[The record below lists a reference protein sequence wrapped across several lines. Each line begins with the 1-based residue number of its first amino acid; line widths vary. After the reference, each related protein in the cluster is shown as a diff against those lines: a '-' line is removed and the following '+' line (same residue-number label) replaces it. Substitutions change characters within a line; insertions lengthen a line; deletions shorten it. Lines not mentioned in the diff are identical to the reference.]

1 MPPPST
7 KSITALADLARHLKS
22 LFDEMDQIARE
33 DFARGVTAD
42 VRIAGFSLT
51 DRLNALVDQVRAKL
65 VEKMETNRLQQD
77 AIDELSKSR
86 EEIDNLRELSAA
98 IALAQTRDEIVEQM
112 LKTIRDKIIPF
123 GGAALYEGSD
133 DLGFNLAGS
142 WEATEDDK
150 KEITRQ
156 QAAGF
161 LQWVIRSHAPMAM
174 PAEGKYPTAVYVPM
188 KAGNRVTGIFLL
200 LTPRAV
206 DEFTQSDQERISLLC
221 GQAAVALENA
231 RLVDQVLQMKQYNEN
246 ILLSLTSGLIAV
258 DLEGRVT
265 TLNPAG
271 LSILNMAAPEIIGQE
286 IASIPHLL
294 PFSRLLAE
302 SLTSGQ
308 EKRNVE
314 LELETG
320 EKKQILGVSVSPILA
335 EQERVIGTL
344 GIFADLT
351 PLKVLEQQV
360 RRSDRLAVV
369 GQLAAGAAHEIRN
382 PLSAIRGTI
391 QLLNRKLQK
400 IPESEPLL
408 AKTKSMIDEV
418 DRINRIVAGMMDMS
432 KEGTLHLTRVPVNKI
447 LHDVGY
453 IVEGNFK
460 EAGVGLEFAI
470 EENLPEISVDV
481 SEMKQVFLN
490 LYQNALQAMKTNG
503 KLTVAADLVRGNEGG
518 GDFVRVRLTD
528 TGCGIDAKHLE
539 KIFAPFFTTKTDGTG
554 LGLSIVHRI
563 VEEHKGRI
571 TADSVVGQG
580 TTFTVMLPPAPVAA
594 ENPAAGPA
602 ADGGAGKEMTAKNG

>member
-1 MPPPST
+1 MPLPQST
-7 KSITALADLARHLKS
+7 KSITAVADLARQLKT
-22 LFDEMDQIARE
+22 LLDEVDQIAKE
-33 DFARGVTAD
+33 DFGRGASTD
-42 VRIAGFSLT
+42 IRIGGFSLT
-51 DRLNALVDQVRAKL
+51 ERLNVIIDQVRAKL
-65 VEKMETNRLQQD
+65 VEKIETNRLQQD
-77 AIDELSKSR
+77 AIDELSKGR

-98 IALAQTRDEIVEQM
+98 IALAQTRDEIVEQL

-133 DLGFNLAGS
+133 ELGFNLAGS
-142 WEATEDDK
+142 WESTDQDK
-150 KEITRQ
+150 KEIARQ
-156 QAAGF
+156 EAAGF

-188 KAGNRVTGIFLL
+188 KAGNRVMGIFLL

-206 DEFTQSDQERISLLC
+206 DEFTQSDQDRISLLC
-221 GQAAVALENA
+221 SQAAVALENA
-231 RLVDQVLQMKQYNEN
+231 RLVEQVLQMKQYNEN
-246 ILLSLTSGLIAV
+246 ILLSLTSGLLAV

-271 LSILNMAAPEIIGQE
+271 LSILGMTAPEIIGQE
-286 IASIPHLL
+286 IASIPRLL

-302 SLTSGQ
+302 SLKSGE

-314 LELETG
+314 IDLEAG

-335 EQERVIGTL
+335 EQERVIGAL

-351 PLKVLEQQV
+351 PIKVLEKQV

-400 IPESEPLL
+400 LPESEPLL

-432 KEGTLHLTRVPVNKI
+432 KEGTLQLARVSINKI
-447 LHDVGY
+447 LRDVGY

-460 EAGVGLEFAI
+460 EACVGLEFAL
-470 EENLPEISVDV
+470 EENLPDVSVDT

-490 LYQNALQAMKTNG
+490 LYQNALQAMSANG
-503 KLTVAADLVRGNEGG
+503 KLTVKTDLARGDEGG

-563 VEEHKGRI
+563 VEDHKGRI
-571 TADSVVGQG
+571 TADSVIGQG
-580 TTFTVMLPPAPVAA
+580 TTFTVVFPPVPPAD
-594 ENPAAGPA
+594 AGLA
-602 ADGGAGKEMTAKNG
+602 KEMTAKNG